1 MKSPL
6 HLVYIA
12 ALSAVIVLSYD
23 FVLKSSAY
31 HPSED
36 TLDAQLR
43 FVKELRS
50 RYTVDPPANPP
61 AKDEVESKRRRAL
74 LEKRVSICN
83 LLSVMIFVLDTH
95 NSCPHLFL
103 HYYSTSNCSYWL
115 SLRTNGQNASIPRSS
130 RSIRR

>member
-6 HLVYIA
+6 HLVYLA

-61 AKDEVESKRRRAL
+61 AKDEVEAKRRRAL
-74 LEKRVSICN
+74 LEKRVSICD
-83 LLSVMIFVLDTH
+83 LLSVMIFVFLDTH
-95 NSCPHLFL
+95 NSSHHLHFFF
-103 HYYSTSNCSYWL
+103 T
-115 SLRTNGQNASIPRSS
+115 I
-130 RSIRR
+130 IRPQFAVVGCR